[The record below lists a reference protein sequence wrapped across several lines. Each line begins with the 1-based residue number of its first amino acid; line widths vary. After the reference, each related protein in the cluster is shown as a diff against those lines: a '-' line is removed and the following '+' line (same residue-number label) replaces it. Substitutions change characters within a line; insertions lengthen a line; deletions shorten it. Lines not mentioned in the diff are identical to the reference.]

1 MLARETYPQHGTSEI
16 LTITS
21 SLKLLLGEGCLL
33 HETAS
38 LWVTLYWEAQLVYH
52 AHDEDKRPIKRSLQ
66 FCFNRPPYSHYTN
79 TLTVRSNSYW
89 NPSTLPQS
97 VNDYYALSSLSL
109 MTINYC
115 CYVVTARNLPRTM
128 SNDGFGTSSIRHLGS
143 TTSVYSMI
151 AKMII
156 SPSSLLLPSPPPTL
170 VPIINKRMKVYDMKQ
185 VFNEITRERYH
196 QDNSLTIPI
205 VLYLCVCFT
214 AGYAKSHHGLKT
226 VA

>member
-1 MLARETYPQHGTSEI
+1 
-16 LTITS
+16 
-21 SLKLLLGEGCLL
+21 
-33 HETAS
+33 
-38 LWVTLYWEAQLVYH
+38 
-52 AHDEDKRPIKRSLQ
+52 
-66 FCFNRPPYSHYTN
+66 
-79 TLTVRSNSYW
+79 
-89 NPSTLPQS
+89 
-97 VNDYYALSSLSL
+97 

-115 CYVVTARNLPRTM
+115 CYVVTAWNLTRTM

-151 AKMII
+151 TIRHFGSTTSVYSMITKMII

-185 VFNEITRERYH
+185 VFTEITRERYH

-214 AGYAKSHHGLKT
+214 AGYAKRWSWPTNSGVDTAPQIPRRGSPRGSGACQTYRTLTFVLVLSDRIPLSWQKT
-226 VA
+226 LLWEIWE